1 MQPNDIVTINVS
13 VTTAPT
19 PNELQKKGAFISQ
32 GGTTNAAGSLTLL
45 TSSSDLAGMLTGA
58 KTLTALV
65 YSGGSNTVTGTVS
78 GGHGLSVGDTQWVTV
93 SGCTPSGYNGTFL
106 ATVPNS
112 TTFVYAMPTS
122 LAACTVLGT
131 VTDEDVAELNAM
143 NTTFWANG
151 KTTPVYVLELGD
163 GTIAEGVTALNT
175 WIGEHPETIYAYLVP
190 KTWDDES
197 TFKTMCGNYN
207 ATDAMTYFFVTTT
220 TSTYEAWGGVH
231 KCVMAIVEA
240 PTVPVTEFSMAAVFH
255 RILSRTPNSGT
266 PTTAIALARAYG
278 VTNYPL
284 FGNNALLQLL
294 RNANIGYFDT
304 GAEGGLAS
312 QIILK
317 FGHMLSGESFD
328 KWFAID
334 WAKINLDLDLA
345 NEVINGA
352 NNDLAPLK
360 YNQAGID
367 RLQSRAADTL
377 RRGILYGLLL
387 SNLEVKIVQIDSVT
401 FAQNVVSGKY
411 PGQNVINAIPFATY
425 TADNPSDYAA
435 GKYAGLQA
443 AIIWQNSF
451 EQIIVNLNASDF
463 AG

>member
-1 MQPNDIVTINVS
+1 MQSNEVIQVNVS

-45 TSSSDLAGMLTGA
+45 TGVSDLAGMLTGA
-58 KTLTALV
+58 KTLTGLV

-93 SGCTPSGYNGTFL
+93 AGCTPSGYNGTFF
-106 ATVPNS
+106 ATVPDS

-122 LAACTVLGT
+122 LGTCTVLGT
-131 VTDEDVAELNAM
+131 VTDEDVAELTQM

-151 KTTPVYVLELGD
+151 KTTPVYVLELGN
-163 GTIAEGVTALNT
+163 GTIAEGVTTLNT

-190 KTWDDES
+190 RTWDAES

-220 TSTYEAWGGVH
+220 TSTYGAWGGID
-231 KCVMAIVEA
+231 KCVMAIVESPNKGA
-240 PTVPVTEFSMAAVFH
+240 TEFSMAAVFH
-255 RILSRTPNSGT
+255 RILTRSPNSGS
-266 PTTAIALARAYG
+266 PTTSIALMRAYG

-284 FGNNALLQLL
+284 FGNSALLQLL

-328 KWFAID
+328 KWYAID

-367 RLQSRAADTL
+367 RLQARGADTL
-377 RRGILYGLLL
+377 RRGIIYGLLL
-387 SNLEVKIVQIDSVT
+387 SGLPVKSVSLDSVT

-411 PGQNVINAIPFATY
+411 PGQIVINAIPFATY
-425 TADNPSDYAA
+425 TKDNPSDYAA